1 MSILML
7 HEVSF
12 EAKLWNYK
20 LINVIKI
27 SFIAAFGNV
36 AKMNFNVA
44 INGILI
50 SHKNEFTMLQKNI
63 FIITQNCAFLMS
75 QKMSQRNRLFNVVI
89 KGCLKVVCA
98 TFLLICFLCLKES
111 TCETRKNVFI
121 SLAKLFLFLRNQ
133 ILTFQIF
140 KCHEVIKCPSIKH
153 EIHFIE

>member
-89 KGCLKVVCA
+89 KGCLKVVSA
-98 TFLLICFLCLKES
+98 TFLLICFLCLKDS
-111 TCETRKNVFI
+111 TCGTRKNVFI
-121 SLAKLFLFLRNQ
+121 SLAKLFLVLRNQ